1 MTELTLSEPEIPEEA
16 ILPNKFCTFPSRP
29 NLMKLNVN
37 LARENSPF
45 GQVLQKLVDSAPNLL
60 VLIISGNQTPSL
72 AECKMLQVL
81 KFRGTYKPEGEI
93 MFSMNKLN
101 GMLVAVKDT
110 LVELVLQMDG
120 VGGNFITGGQS
131 YGADD
136 KFSLPKMPLLTIL
149 TVIEVGVFTIE
160 NEWSSETVPMLK
172 DLCLR
177 SKRRFGV
184 ISCLSSLQSPHD
196 CVESLDILGAETPDA
211 IKYIKL
217 TFPNM
222 NKLEVG
228 IVCPDFTDV
237 NKCKNFKRR
246 IEAFDKLERLELLK
260 ITISGINRFLY
271 SLILLECISKINATI
286 LLRLQFTQSAY
297 VDTFTQPAFETIL
310 ELCKAMNKV
319 TIEGLGLI
327 PPIAK
332 EVNNSI
338 KSNNIPVNI
347 IPKKIYGNIKI
358 FHNGEFYDI

>member
-1 MTELTLSEPEIPEEA
+1 MSKFLS
-16 ILPNKFCTFPSRP
+16 C
-29 NLMKLNVN
+29 
-37 LARENSPF
+37 
-45 GQVLQKLVDSAPNLL
+45 Q
-60 VLIISGNQTPSL
+60 
-72 AECKMLQVL
+72 
-81 KFRGTYKPEGEI
+81 
-93 MFSMNKLN
+93 
-101 GMLVAVKDT
+101 
-110 LVELVLQMDG
+110 
-120 VGGNFITGGQS
+120 
-131 YGADD
+131 DD

-271 SLILLECISKINATI
+271 SLILLECISKINGK
-286 LLRLQFTQSAY
+286 L
-297 VDTFTQPAFETIL
+297 
-310 ELCKAMNKV
+310 MN
-319 TIEGLGLI
+319 
-327 PPIAK
+327 
-332 EVNNSI
+332 
-338 KSNNIPVNI
+338 
-347 IPKKIYGNIKI
+347 
-358 FHNGEFYDI
+358 F